1 MCCIAFSTSKP
12 FRKPIYTNKPYVY
25 SLLILFLFNTAL
37 IWLPGDN
44 PVSQFFNVV
53 PFVDDNGKE
62 YYSYKAWL
70 YFAIFVDAVLTF
82 SAEIIIV
89 RFVT

>member
-1 MCCIAFSTSKP
+1 
-12 FRKPIYTNKPYVY
+12 V
-25 SLLILFLFNTAL
+25 ILFLFNTAL
-37 IWLPGDN
+37 IWLPGNN